1 MRCHTV
7 TLSAILVAAGI
18 AFPGPTYVAAQPTG
32 PAAGQGTSVSPTV
45 AGPDQA
51 KGLGCNT
58 IQKPLTAGGA
68 SIVQATG
75 ESLQHKNWQPRGGD
89 IQFTVKSFAPVPPNA
104 SVYVCFRWKA
114 PDSKQDYIA
123 NRPARLDMDADG
135 KQLKVTTTVP
145 LDLGIM
151 PAGIEFAL
159 PLVPLADVRIMA
171 IDNTKKEVAADVT
184 TTIGITYPTIAA
196 LFAILTIVLGFV
208 TLYAVTAW
216 RIQHAGIL
224 KANWFL
230 RIIATPG
237 GFASLSQLQILL
249 WTFVVAASAV
259 YVMCVSGQLVEIT
272 NGTLILLGIA
282 GAAGL
287 AAKTHSEAQTAAAQV
302 TAKTAAANAQTAT
315 AAAAAVAPAPTDLA
329 AAAAEKTVAEQAAA
343 KATRLAEAAKSR
355 AAAWTNPPAT
365 QVPKWSDLV
374 INEAT
379 NDDGT
384 VTREVDVTRFQM
396 LMFTVITATFVLLN
410 VITTYVIPEISTGFL
425 TLMGISNGLYVGS
438 KITQRS

>member
-1 MRCHTV
+1 M
-7 TLSAILVAAGI
+7 
-18 AFPGPTYVAAQPTG
+18 
-32 PAAGQGTSVSPTV
+32 
-45 AGPDQA
+45 
-51 KGLGCNT
+51 
-58 IQKPLTAGGA
+58 
-68 SIVQATG
+68 
-75 ESLQHKNWQPRGGD
+75 
-89 IQFTVKSFAPVPPNA
+89 
-104 SVYVCFRWKA
+104 
-114 PDSKQDYIA
+114 
-123 NRPARLDMDADG
+123 
-135 KQLKVTTTVP
+135 
-145 LDLGIM
+145 
-151 PAGIEFAL
+151 
-159 PLVPLADVRIMA
+159 
-171 IDNTKKEVAADVT
+171 
-184 TTIGITYPTIAA
+184 
-196 LFAILTIVLGFV
+196 
-208 TLYAVTAW
+208 
-216 RIQHAGIL
+216 
-224 KANWFL
+224 
-230 RIIATPG
+230 
-237 GFASLSQLQILL
+237 
-249 WTFVVAASAV
+249 
-259 YVMCVSGQLVEIT
+259 
-272 NGTLILLGIA
+272 LGIA

-315 AAAAAVAPAPTDLA
+315 AAAAAVAPAPTDLAAAATEKTAAPA

>member
-1 MRCHTV
+1 M
-7 TLSAILVAAGI
+7 
-18 AFPGPTYVAAQPTG
+18 
-32 PAAGQGTSVSPTV
+32 
-45 AGPDQA
+45 
-51 KGLGCNT
+51 
-58 IQKPLTAGGA
+58 
-68 SIVQATG
+68 QATG

-89 IQFTVKSFAPVPPNA
+89 IQFTVKSFAPVPANA

-114 PDSKQDYIA
+114 ADSKQDYIA
-123 NRPARLDMDADG
+123 NRPARLDMDSDG
-135 KQLKVTTTVP
+135 KQIKVTTTVP
-145 LDLGIM
+145 TDLGAM
-151 PAGIEFAL
+151 PSNIEFAL

-171 IDNTKKEVAADVT
+171 IDNTKKEVAADVS

-196 LFAILTIVLGFV
+196 LFAIVTIVIGFV

-224 KANWFL
+224 QANWFL

-237 GFASLSQLQILL
+237 GYASLSQLQIIL

-302 TAKTAAANAQTAT
+302 TAKKAAANAQNAAVIAAAAAAPEPTDP
-315 AAAAAVAPAPTDLA
+315 AAAAVAAAHTA
-329 AAAAEKTVAEQAAA
+329 AADQAAA
-343 KATRLAEAAKSR
+343 QTARAADAATAR

-365 QVPKWSDLV
+365 QVPKWSDLI
-374 INEAT
+374 INEST

-425 TLMGISNGLYVGS
+425 TLMGISNGLYIGS
-438 KITQRS
+438 KITQRT